1 MRIDFTIGVYRAREK
16 ESGTERWT
24 PLIPERYELDVSGQG
39 DAKLRE
45 RLVEQLRRTL
55 QRVPPGEQELFQL
68 PLGTE
73 LARVPVDLK
82 LDDGRVHGSAP
93 LIVEPRWTGADRQRF
108 LVYHPLRR
116 DEWFTVE
123 ARGGVADAATSFFR
137 HHWKRLG
144 EAEVTALLSNGKD
157 RLVSIA
163 FSAEPRSLLDG
174 LPSRKKDPRVRAS
187 APRIGRVLHELAT
200 DETQRTAGESAGA
213 HAVVPRSPYR
223 ERLQFLLGG
232 PRPRSVAVSGPPGAG
247 KTSLI
252 QRWVADRLA
261 DDGYA
266 LHQNLDRVHHVWRLT
281 GKRLI
286 AGMSGFGE
294 WEERC
299 LSVLDAAKQH
309 RAILWIEDLHLW
321 GRLGQSRQS
330 ERSFA
335 DFFRGP
341 VRRGDLAIV
350 AELTPEQHARLERDA
365 PGLAEALAVV
375 AVPAAPPS
383 ETAQLLLHEVRA
395 LELRLPVA
403 LHPTVPRTAM
413 ELGAALFPWRA
424 RPGVAIEIVRRVAER
439 AAAAAAGAG
448 TAEIGPDDVLA
459 HLARTTGLSPRLISL
474 DEPLDAAEVEAA
486 FAARVIGQPAATRAA
501 ADVIVKVRAGLADPG
516 RPIQVMLLT
525 GPTGTGKTEL
535 ATAIAE
541 YLYGGGERLLRVDMG
556 EMSGPDAVARLIG
569 DRWSPEGMLTSRV
582 RAQPFCVV
590 LLDEIEKAHP
600 QALHLLLQLFD
611 EGRLTDAA
619 GEVASFASAVVI
631 MTSNLGSR
639 SSTPIGFGETRDRI
653 LADVARAVREFF
665 PIELFNRIDQVVPFE
680 PLTPEVAA
688 AVVDKE
694 LAKLLA
700 RRGLRERNTFV
711 YAGSAIRRRA
721 VADAFDPRYGARTV
735 KRWLEDRIGG
745 ALTDLLAAAP
755 PARLRIV
762 RITEDA
768 GRMVASLEPMQEKAA
783 VPGPYVLEGAL
794 DLATAALDA
803 PIEAARAA
811 LRRAGEAELLR
822 RARREAQGALRFY
835 VDDLEQRLDRLA
847 ALLGGGERRR
857 APDRGLARGG
867 RRDDGDDGDDGD
879 EVYEDLIVRDT
890 WLERVVRTRVVRPQP
905 KPARPPAS
913 RDALLAGIAEALLIE
928 RALPSLLDPDAHAV
942 TVVLSRVGTTAD
954 AQGLAIAATALADP
968 AWIDELACIDAGG
981 QVRSLTA
988 DADGLAL
995 LRQFA
1000 LGKLARPVPESA
1012 RGKAVEI
1019 ARAHDVALTLRGLF
1033 VRAALEGDHGTWMIR
1048 AAAAEPDVVRVEI
1061 RPGAREAPAD
1071 VLRAHAAGRAAL
1083 DRALEQG
1090 GALPPN
1096 PDVLLP
1102 VTRTLTYRAPLRPGE
1117 PYGVEIED
1125 FATGWV
1131 DRGTAR
1137 DLSLAI
1143 RRAWHLAWSRVA
1155 APAGAT
1161 SGGTP

>member
-1 MRIDFTIGVYRAREK
+1 VRIDFTIGVYRTREK

-24 PLIPERYELDVSGQG
+24 ALIPAQYELDVSGQG
-39 DAKLRE
+39 DARLRE

-73 LARVPVDLK
+73 LARVAVDLR
-82 LDDGRVHGSAP
+82 LEDGRVHGTAP
-93 LIVEPRWTGADRQRF
+93 LIVEPRWTGADRQRL

-123 ARGGVADAATSFFR
+123 ARAAVADAATAFFR

-144 EAEVTALLSNGKD
+144 EAEVTALLSSGKD

-163 FSAEPRSLLDG
+163 FSAEPLSLLDG

-187 APRIGRVLHELAT
+187 APRIERVLHELAT
-200 DETQRTAGESAGA
+200 DETQRIAGEAAGA
-213 HAVVPRSPYR
+213 HAAVPRSPYR
-223 ERLQFLLGG
+223 ERLQYLLGG
-232 PRPRSVAVSGPPGAG
+232 PRPRSVAVTGPPGAG

-299 LSVLDAAKQH
+299 LSVLDEAKQH

-375 AVPAAPPS
+375 AVPAAPPA

-439 AAAAAAGAG
+439 SAAAAGAG
-448 TAEIGPDDVLA
+448 MAEIGPADVLA
-459 HLARTTGLSPRLISL
+459 HLARTTGLSPKLISL

-516 RPIQVMLLT
+516 RPIQVMLFT

-556 EMSGPDAVARLIG
+556 ELSGPDAVARLIG
-569 DRWSPEGMLTSRV
+569 DPWSPEGMLTSRV

-639 SSTPIGFGETRDRI
+639 NSTPIGFGETRDRI
-653 LADVARAVREFF
+653 LADVARAVRDFF
-665 PIELFNRIDQVVPFE
+665 PVELFNRIDQVVPFE

-721 VADAFDPRYGARTV
+721 VADAFDPRHGARTV

-811 LRRAGEAELLR
+811 LRRTGEAELLR
-822 RARREAQGALRFY
+822 RARREAEGALRFY
-835 VDDLEQRLDRLA
+835 VDDLEQRLDRLTE
-847 ALLGGGERRR
+847 LLGGGERRR
-857 APDRGLARGG
+857 AAARGG
-867 RRDDGDDGDDGD
+867 DRDDGDGDDD
-879 EVYEDLIVRDT
+879 DDVVYEDVIVRDT
-890 WLERVVRTRVVRPQP
+890 WLERVVRTRLVRPP
-905 KPARPPAS
+905 SRPARPPAA
-913 RDALLAGIAEALLIE
+913 RDSLLAGIAEALLIE

-942 TVVLSRVGTTAD
+942 TVVLSRAGTTAD

-981 QVRSLTA
+981 TARTLTA
-988 DADGLAL
+988 G
-995 LRQFA
+995 
-1000 LGKLARPVPESA
+1000 A

-1019 ARAHDVALTLRGLF
+1019 ARARDVAMTLRGLF

-1061 RPGAREAPAD
+1061 RPGVREAPEA

-1083 DRALEQG
+1083 DRALEHG

-1143 RRAWHLAWSRVA
+1143 RRAWHLAWSRAA
-1155 APAGAT
+1155 APAPAPPGGA
-1161 SGGTP
+1161 P